1 MFVFADLWLRILVCF
16 LDREHLGFAADGFLL
31 QLLFSDMT
39 CKKGEMLAELMPRYV
54 IGIEKP

>member
-1 MFVFADLWLRILVCF
+1 MLVLAGLWLRILVCF
-16 LDREHLGFAADGFLL
+16 LDREYLGFAADGFLL

-39 CKKGEMLAELMPRYV
+39 CKKGGMLAEWMPGCV